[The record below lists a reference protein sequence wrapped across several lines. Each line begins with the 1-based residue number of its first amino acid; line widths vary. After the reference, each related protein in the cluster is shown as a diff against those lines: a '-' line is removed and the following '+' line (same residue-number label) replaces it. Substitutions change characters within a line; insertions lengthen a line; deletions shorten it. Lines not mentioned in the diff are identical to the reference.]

1 MILLE
6 DTMNPVKLKER
17 QVAIAATPL
26 GHRNVVYNG
35 GRRKLPK
42 NNISTESPIDQSYSN
57 FFEYEQEL
65 AGMKPS
71 SELFSSLEH
80 NNEISN
86 NRTILEETSKE
97 NTEEFFEEESTSNN
111 SSIILE
117 DVDHEIVT
125 SFDFIQCEFIKQNGE
140 RCKRQAPKNHKVCSK
155 HKNLTLI

>member
-1 MILLE
+1 
-6 DTMNPVKLKER
+6 MNPTKLKER
-17 QVAIAATPL
+17 QIVIAATPL
-26 GHRNVVYNG
+26 GHRNTVHNG
-35 GRRKLPK
+35 GRRQLPK

-71 SELFSSLEH
+71 SELFSSLEDK
-80 NNEISN
+80 NENSN
-86 NRTILEETSKE
+86 NRTILEEASEEK
-97 NTEEFFEEESTSNN
+97 TEEFFEEKTISNN

-117 DVDHEIVT
+117 EVDHEVKT